1 MKKTNPKNTSSTY
14 STMMGSRWLPRF
26 PRLPRAFK
34 SLFYIL
40 FIEIITRGMLKIKE
54 NKDYIR
60 FFIHL
65 IEKILKYHIRYSF
78 HAANA

>member
-14 STMMGSRWLPRF
+14 STMMGSRWLPR
-26 PRLPRAFK
+26 LPRAFK
-34 SLFYIL
+34 ALFYVLI
-40 FIEIITRGMLKIKE
+40 IEIITRGMLKIKE